1 VLLVIIDVLHECP
14 PQCDIQHLVAATD
27 RKQWLVCVYTGLHH
41 LDLEVVIQVVDV
53 VHGGVRLFAV
63 ARRVDVA
70 SSGDEHSVDT

>member
-1 VLLVIIDVLHECP
+1 
-14 PQCDIQHLVAATD
+14 
-27 RKQWLVCVYTGLHH
+27 VYTGLHH